1 MFGKKKRK
9 KSLFGNGVEISCEHC
24 LRNGAKQGEE
34 PLCTLRL
41 TLQNGKC
48 KKYEYDPLRREPRT
62 APGLRPGSFD
72 EEDFKL

>member
-1 MFGKKKRK
+1 MFKKKK
-9 KSLFGNGVEISCEHC
+9 KSLFGNNVEINCAHC

-41 TLQNGKC
+41 SLNNGKC

-62 APGLRPGSFD
+62 SPGLHSDSYGED
-72 EEDFKL
+72 DFKL

>member
-1 MFGKKKRK
+1 MFGKKRK
-9 KSLFGNGVEISCEHC
+9 KPLFGANIEPDCGYCRH
-24 LRNGAKQGEE
+24 NGAKSDET

-41 TLQNGKC
+41 SPKNGRC

-62 APGLRPGSFD
+62 APPLRTDRYS

>member
-1 MFGKKKRK
+1 MFGKKRK
-9 KSLFGNGVEISCEHC
+9 ALFGNNVEISCAHC

-41 TLQNGKC
+41 TLKDGKC

-62 APGLRPGSFD
+62 APGLRSDGFK